1 MANCDAIGNP
11 RIQHPVRRRVRP
23 KIGGRV
29 PSLRRTAAL
38 LAAAALAVVL
48 GGLAGAPAMADP
60 GGNGKGSG
68 KGGTTATAGKGRSD
82 HSAGNRG
89 TSGDPTQPQPPS
101 NADFSG
107 HGANRHGAYDSTRDG
122 SPSLNGNGG
131 GEANGKP
138 CAGCVGRA
146 DNKNPPGQA
155 PDGRDHNAG
164 YECDRNSG
172 VGRGNPAHAGCREAP
187 PTSPPTGPPTS
198 PQPSHGKPPGAQP
211 PGGGLP
217 TTGTALGGTLAFAL
231 ALLAGGAT
239 LRLVARRRPNS

>member
-1 MANCDAIGNP
+1 MSA
-11 RIQHPVRRRVRP
+11 
-23 KIGGRV
+23 
-29 PSLRRTAAL
+29 LRRTAAL
-38 LAAAALAVVL
+38 FAAATLTVTL
-48 GGLAGAPAMADP
+48 GGLAGAPALADE
-60 GGNGKGSG
+60 GGKGRGPG
-68 KGGTTATAGKGRSD
+68 KAENSTTPEKGRSD

-107 HGANRHGAYDSTRDG
+107 HGANRHGGYDSTRDG

-164 YECDRNSG
+164 YECDRNKG
-172 VGRGNPAHAGCREAP
+172 VGRGNPAHTGCKESP
-187 PTSPPTGPPTS
+187 PTSPPPSGPPSNPPPT
-198 PQPSHGKPPGAQP
+198 HGNPPGAQP

-217 TTGTALGGTLAFAL
+217 VTGSALGGMLATAL
-231 ALLAGGAT
+231 ALLVGGAT
-239 LRLVARRRPNS
+239 LRLVARRRTDPE